1 VKIYRVGG
9 SVRDELLGLP
19 VTDRDFVVVGAT
31 PEAMRE
37 LGFQPVG
44 RDFPVFLHPQ
54 THDEYA
60 LARTERKHGRGH
72 QGFVFHADP
81 DVTLEADLLRRD
93 LTINAMAM
101 DETGVLIDPYG
112 GQRDLAS
119 RTLRHVSPAFGEDP
133 LRVLRVARFS
143 ARFGFD
149 VAEQTE
155 ALMRELVARGE
166 LRDLSPERVWQEF
179 ASGLV
184 ARQPSRMLAVL
195 RRCGALRELRRN
207 STGSLVPPVLAGSRT
222 WRRDRAGASIEAR
235 CRGAPRLAVQ
245 SESLLPSDLAQAA
258 ALGTRLKVS
267 ADCRDAALNA
277 IRHGAALAKAADLSA
292 AEWLA
297 LLAGL
302 DALRRPERL
311 DVQVSI
317 QSIWRGPEPESKADP
332 EQTRVLAEGA
342 LQALTRIVYPDAAAT
357 GSEGV
362 AERVRQL
369 RLAAL
374 EEWRAGMQAQIDGGD
389 AARPTP
395 DRPSWSSPWPSFA

>member
-1 VKIYRVGG
+1 MKIYRVGG

-19 VTDRDFVVVGAT
+19 VTDRDFVVVGST

-133 LRVLRVARFS
+133 LRVLRVARFA

-195 RRCGALRELRRN
+195 RRCGALREFAPEIDGLF
-207 STGSLVPPVLAGSRT
+207 GA
-222 WRRDRAGASIEAR
+222 AGARGEPDLGVATALALD
-235 CRGAPRLAVQ
+235 RGAAAGDSPRLAVQ
-245 SESLLPSDLAQAA
+245 FGITCRHLTLAQAV
-258 ALGTRLKVS
+258 ALGARLKVS

-277 IRHGAALAKAADLSA
+277 IRHGAALERAADLSA

-311 DVQVSI
+311 DVQLSI
-317 QSIWRGPEPESKADP
+317 QSFWRGREPEGKADP
-332 EQTRVLAEGA
+332 EQTRTLAKGA
-342 LQALTRIVYPDAAAT
+342 LQALNRIVYPDAAPAS
-357 GSEGV
+357 SEGIG
-362 AERVRQL
+362 ERVRQL

-374 EEWRAGMQAQIDGGD
+374 EEWRAGMPAQD
-389 AARPTP
+389 
-395 DRPSWSSPWPSFA
+395 

>member
-1 VKIYRVGG
+1 MKIYRVGG

-44 RDFPVFLHPQ
+44 RDFPVFLHPR
-54 THDEYA
+54 THEEYA

-101 DETGVLIDPYG
+101 DDAGALIDPYG

-133 LRVLRVARFS
+133 LRVLRVGRFA
-143 ARFGFD
+143 ARFGFQ
-149 VAEQTE
+149 VAEETE

-179 ASGLV
+179 ALGLV

-195 RRCGALRELRRN
+195 RRCGALREVAPELD
-207 STGSLVPPVLAGSRT
+207 GLFGA
-222 WRRDRAGASIEAR
+222 AGARGEPDLGVATALALD
-235 CRGAPRLAVQ
+235 RGAAAGGPPRLAVQ
-245 SESLLPSDLAQAA
+245 FGIACRYLAPAQAA
-258 ALGTRLKVS
+258 ALAARLKVS

-277 IRHGAALAKAADLSA
+277 IRHGPALDGAADLSA
-292 AEWLA
+292 PEWLA
-297 LLAGL
+297 LLSGL

-311 DVQVSI
+311 EVQLSI
-317 QSIWRGPEPESKADP
+317 QAVWHARDLGGKADP
-332 EQTRVLAEGA
+332 EQTRALAEGA
-342 LQALTRIVYPDAAAT
+342 LQALNRIVYPDAADT
-357 GSEGV
+357 GSVGI
-362 AERVRQL
+362 AERVRLL

-374 EEWRAGMQAQIDGGD
+374 GDWLAGMPAQD
-389 AARPTP
+389 
-395 DRPSWSSPWPSFA
+395 

>member
-1 VKIYRVGG
+1 
-9 SVRDELLGLP
+9 
-19 VTDRDFVVVGAT
+19 
-31 PEAMRE
+31 M
-37 LGFQPVG
+37 
-44 RDFPVFLHPQ
+44 FLHPR
-54 THDEYA
+54 THEEYA

-72 QGFVFHADP
+72 QGFIFHADP

-101 DETGVLIDPYG
+101 DESGVLIDPYG

-133 LRVLRVARFS
+133 LRVLRVARFA
-143 ARFGFD
+143 ARFGFE
-149 VAEQTE
+149 VAEGTE

-179 ASGLV
+179 ALGLV

-195 RRCGALRELRRN
+195 RRCGALREFAPEIDGLF
-207 STGSLVPPVLAGSRT
+207 GA
-222 WRRDRAGASIEAR
+222 AGARGEPDLGVATALALD
-235 CRGAPRLAVQ
+235 RGAAAGDSPRLAVQ
-245 SESLLPSDLAQAA
+245 FGITCRHLTLAQAV
-258 ALGTRLKVS
+258 ALGARLKVS

-277 IRHGAALAKAADLSA
+277 IRHGAALERAADLSA

-311 DVQVSI
+311 DVQLSI
-317 QSIWRGPEPESKADP
+317 QSFWRGREPEGKADP
-332 EQTRVLAEGA
+332 EQTRTLAKGA
-342 LQALTRIVYPDAAAT
+342 LQALNRIVYPDAAPAS
-357 GSEGV
+357 SEGI
-362 AERVRQL
+362 AERVHKL

-374 EEWRAGMQAQIDGGD
+374 EEWRAGMPAQD
-389 AARPTP
+389 
-395 DRPSWSSPWPSFA
+395 